1 MREKESSKDSGQGG
15 CYARRQVD
23 AGFFSSSRRLRLEV
37 GTRFNRSS
45 RRGYYIDLSSK
56 ATTAAWP
63 PSWLGDG
70 YGHVPLAQLGLGHF
84 ERFAATGDE
93 QQLARAR
100 AAGDHLVATQVLEPG
115 AQLGGWR
122 HTFSYAHRAP
132 LRPPWLSAMA
142 QGEAASL
149 LARLA
154 AETDDPRYA
163 ETALLALRPLGVPV
177 ESGGVLGELDGLPF
191 LEEYPTDP
199 QSHVLNGAIFA
210 LWGIRDVVLATGDA
224 EAERLH
230 SEVLAALTTTCSRF
244 DTGRWSRYDLFPDPP
259 LNVSS
264 SFYHHLHTSQLRALH
279 HLYGAPEFRELAD
292 RFAAYEARP
301 DLRAIAFARKV
312 SYRIAIPRHN
322 PYKDLQSTD
331 AEATTEAASRHVF
344 LKILRFH
351 PIRRS

>member
-1 MREKESSKDSGQGG
+1 
-15 CYARRQVD
+15 VD

-37 GTRFNRSS
+37 GTRFDRSS

-56 ATTAAWP
+56 AVQGTWP
-63 PSWLGDG
+63 PSWLGAG
-70 YGHVPLAQLGLGHF
+70 FGHVPLAQLGLGHF

-100 AAGDHLVATQVLEPG
+100 IAGDHLVSTQVTEPG
-115 AQLGGWR
+115 PQFGGWR
-122 HTFSYAHRAP
+122 HTFPYVHRAP

-154 AETDDPRYA
+154 AETGDDRYA
-163 ETALLALRPLGVPV
+163 EAGLSALRPMSVPV
-177 ESGGVLGELDGLPF
+177 SSGGVLGELAGQPF
-191 LEEYPTDP
+191 LEEYPSAP

-210 LWGIRDVVLATGDA
+210 LWGIRDVALIGGDTDV
-224 EAERLH
+224 EQLH
-230 SEVLAALTTTCSRF
+230 SDVLTALIGTIALF

-259 LNVSS
+259 QNVSS
-264 SFYHHLHTSQLRALH
+264 SFYHHLHLSQLKALH
-279 HLYGAPEFRELAD
+279 SLYGAPEFGNLAA
-292 RFAAYEARP
+292 RFEAYEARP
-301 DLRAIAFARKV
+301 ALRGIAFAQKV

-322 PYKDLQSTD
+322 PYKDLQND
-331 AEATTEAASRHVF
+331 DGQGKAEAAPRHAL
-344 LKILRFH
+344 LKILRSN

>member
-1 MREKESSKDSGQGG
+1 
-15 CYARRQVD
+15 VD

-37 GTRFNRSS
+37 GTRFNRSN

-56 ATTAAWP
+56 ATGATWP

-84 ERFAATGDE
+84 ERYAATGEE
-93 QQLARAR
+93 QQLVHARTAC
-100 AAGDHLVATQVLEPG
+100 DHLVATQVKDGG
-115 AQLGGWR
+115 AQTGGWR
-122 HTFSYAHRAP
+122 HTFPYAHRAP

-154 AETDDPRYA
+154 AETGEERYA
-163 ETALLALRPLGVPV
+163 EAAVNALRPLSVPV
-177 ESGGVLGELDGLPF
+177 ESGGVLGDLDGMPF

-210 LWGIRDVVLATGDA
+210 LWGIRDVALVDQDA
-224 EAERLH
+224 AIERLH
-230 SEVLAALTTTCSRF
+230 AEALAALAATCGRF
-244 DTGRWSRYDLFPDPP
+244 DTGRWSRYDLFPTPP
-259 LNVSS
+259 QNVSS
-264 SFYHHLHTSQLRALH
+264 SFYHHLHISQLRALH
-279 HLYGAPEFRELAD
+279 TLYGLEEFSVLAD
-292 RFAAYEARP
+292 RFESYERRWA
-301 DLRAIAFARKV
+301 LRGIAFARKV

-322 PYKDLQSTD
+322 PYKDLQGNSE
-331 AEATTEAASRHVF
+331 AEAATEAASRHVI